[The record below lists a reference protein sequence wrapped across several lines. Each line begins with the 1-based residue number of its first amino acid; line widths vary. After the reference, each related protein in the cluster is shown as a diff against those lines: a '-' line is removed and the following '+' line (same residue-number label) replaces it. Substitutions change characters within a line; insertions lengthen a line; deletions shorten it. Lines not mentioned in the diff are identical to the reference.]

1 MEVLYRYFSGVA
13 ISLMALFA
21 PIAPLVWCVV
31 AFILIDFIS
40 GVAASRAEALRSGE
54 VWFFQSQYAWK
65 TLYKLGFTI
74 VAVAMAWLIDE
85 CILSFLNVQ
94 IARLFTGFVCG
105 VELWSFLENASMI
118 SDAPLFE
125 WMRKYVKRRINKEI
139 D

>member
-1 MEVLYRYFSGVA
+1 MVRRSVY
-13 ISLMALFA
+13 
-21 PIAPLVWCVV
+21 
-31 AFILIDFIS
+31 IDRFHLGGGSI
-40 GVAASRAEALRSGE
+40 RAEALRSGE